1 MFKSKRLM
9 GPLSY
14 FWWSNSN
21 LVKRLFMAPFF
32 RNNLFG
38 SFWMKLISVKK
49 ENRFKLTQCQT
60 LDFALVDTRC
70 LIFNFCW
77 YQTFDFVIVD
87 FSLILLRNKTLFCD
101 DYKEKVRRVYS
112 KKTEREVHPNYL
124 FISSLIWKSTIR
136 KVVYLWGY
144 IVND

>member
-1 MFKSKRLM
+1 M

-87 FSLILLRNKTLFCD
+87 FSLILLHHKTLFCD
-101 DYKEKVRRVYS
+101 DYKEKVRRVDS
-112 KKTEREVHPNYL
+112 KKIQSFAETANGKSTKDVATKSNLPG
-124 FISSLIWKSTIR
+124 SSLHGR
-136 KVVYLWGY
+136 KMKKNLWN
-144 IVND
+144 I